1 MGYPVVV
8 KPDNGVGAAA
18 TYKINNDQELEEF
31 YNIDHI
37 TQYIME
43 EFVNGLILSYDGIAN
58 NEHQV
63 LFETSHVFLIQLWM

>member
-8 KPDNGVGAAA
+8 KPDNGVGAARHIRLIMMKNWKA
-18 TYKINNDQELEEF
+18 SYLE
-31 YNIDHI
+31 DHT

-58 NEHQV
+58 NEND
-63 LFETSHVFLIQLWM
+63 VFLKHHMFFQIQ